1 MLDFESDETHL
12 LLNPR
17 LPSEERARLEQMY
30 AAAPPLR
37 AHVWLSTSGTTG
49 SLKLVALSKRAI
61 LASAA
66 AVNRHL
72 DSTAQDV
79 WCCVLPTFHV
89 GGLGIYARAFLS
101 GARVVSADWDPQSFI
116 AWCDSERVTLA
127 SLVPAQVRDL
137 LGMRVPASLRA
148 IVVGGGALSPELYEA
163 ASAWPLLPSYGMTE
177 TASQV
182 ATAKLGSPD
191 LLLLDHVDARTDD
204 GQLAFHSE
212 ALLTGYMVERRPLSA
227 AETRTPLNSND
238 HSAADAAA
246 APQFHDPKR
255 DGWFITPD
263 IGSIEGRILRVA
275 GRGGDFV
282 KIGGESVD
290 LSRLDRILA
299 WIEPNAAIVAAR
311 DERLGFVIH
320 LAITGGDSDRAVTA
334 FNERVLPFERI
345 RAVHRVDVIPRTPL
359 GKLRR
364 SDLARALGI

>member
-17 LPSEERARLEQMY
+17 LPSDERARLEQMY

-37 AHVWLSTSGTTG
+37 GHVWLSTSGTTG
-49 SLKLVALSKRAI
+49 SLKLVALSKHAI

-72 DSTAQDV
+72 DSTARDV

-89 GGLGIYARAFLS
+89 GGLSIYARAFLS
-101 GARVVSADWDPQSFI
+101 GARVISANWDPQSFI
-116 AWCDSERVTLA
+116 ALCDSGRVTLA
-127 SLVPAQVRDL
+127 SLVPTQVRDL
-137 LGMRVPASLRA
+137 LGLRVPASLRA
-148 IVVGGGALSPELYEA
+148 IVVGGGALTMHAEK
-163 ASAWPLLPSYGMTE
+163 WPLLPSYGMTE

-182 ATAKLGSPD
+182 ATAKPGSSD
-191 LLLLDHVDARTDD
+191 LLLLDHIHARVDD
-204 GQLAFHSE
+204 GRLAFRSE
-212 ALLTGYMVERRPLSA
+212 ALLTGYATE
-227 AETRTPLNSND
+227 D
-238 HSAADAAA
+238 G
-246 APQFHDPKR
+246 FHDPKR

-263 IGSIEGRILRVA
+263 IGSIEGRVLRVS
-275 GRGGDFV
+275 GRAGDFV

-299 WIEPNAAIVAAR
+299 EIEPNAAIVAAR

-320 LAITGGDSDRAVTA
+320 LAIASGDSERVVAA
-334 FNERVLPFERI
+334 FNEQVLPFERI
-345 RAVHRVDVIPRTPL
+345 RAIHRIDVIPRTSL

-364 SDLARALGI
+364 GELARVLGVS